1 MAREPERAGL
11 FVRIPIAV
19 AEKLDRA
26 SFELKAPKQDLIAGL
41 VARYVDPSSPERLAE
56 LGEYAGSRRITVEAM
71 DDTLA
76 VGRASFQPAGELLEV
91 LTLRQAADLLQAD
104 ADTVEQMAESGDLP
118 ARKVGDEW
126 RFSRQAVLKWLA
138 ADRED

>member
-1 MAREPERAGL
+1 MATEERSGL
-11 FVRIPIAV
+11 FVRIPVAE

-26 SFELKAPKQDLIAGL
+26 AFELKAPKQDLIAGL

-71 DDTLA
+71 DDSLSI
-76 VGRASFQPAGELLEV
+76 GRAAFQPAAEPLEV

-104 ADTVEQMAESGDLP
+104 VETVEEMAEAEELP
-118 ARKVGDEW
+118 GRRVGEQW